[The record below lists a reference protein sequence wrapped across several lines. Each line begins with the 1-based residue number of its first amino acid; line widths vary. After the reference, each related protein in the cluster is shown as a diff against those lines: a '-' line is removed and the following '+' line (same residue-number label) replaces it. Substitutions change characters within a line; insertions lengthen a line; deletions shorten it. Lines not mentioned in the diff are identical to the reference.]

1 MDRGSLQSAQKT
13 FPDPRIRCCRYVQR
27 LCPLEPMER
36 TSTAL
41 SLSYRTYG
49 RLCPVLRGSW
59 SLCLACLTVPHDAF
73 GGFAA
78 ALSDRAIIVFAEA
91 RLSTDHECVM
101 AYELT
106 RHRFLDLLRTY
117 QPSPYEAFGHGDA
130 RFAVP
135 MHHAM
140 KCRDRLHV
148 ALKSGLRRLPSEKQ
162 TIVDLG
168 PFPGSLL
175 RLLRRMDYTN
185 SARLFGAGLM
195 VSDEFVYFMQRNVQA
210 DIHAVNLDPEGG
222 QFQGKGYSENV
233 PLPDD
238 SVQLVF
244 ALEIIEH
251 LTSPFHLLAEA
262 YRLLRSGGH
271 VVLTT
276 PNVTRIGNV
285 FKLLIGRTPNDR
297 LAPPGYNNPDDEW
310 RPHAREYAM
319 HELAEMLCQ
328 TGFDIAEARFFL
340 GEDTQECRQSVTQHG
355 INWVKWPFYIVPHLR
370 GSLLI
375 VGRKP

>member
-1 MDRGSLQSAQKT
+1 
-13 FPDPRIRCCRYVQR
+13 
-27 LCPLEPMER
+27 
-36 TSTAL
+36 
-41 SLSYRTYG
+41 
-49 RLCPVLRGSW
+49 
-59 SLCLACLTVPHDAF
+59 
-73 GGFAA
+73 
-78 ALSDRAIIVFAEA
+78 
-91 RLSTDHECVM
+91 M

-106 RHRFLDLLRTY
+106 RHRFRDLLRTY
-117 QPSPYEAFGHGDA
+117 KPSSYETFGPDDA

-148 ALKSGLRRLPSEKQ
+148 ALRSGLRRLSSDKQ

-175 RLLRRMDYTN
+175 RLLRSLDYTK
-185 SARLFGAGLM
+185 SAQLFGAGLM
-195 VSDEFVYFMQRNVQA
+195 ASEDFVRIMQRDVQA
-210 DIHAVNLDPEGG
+210 DILTVNLDPAGG
-222 QFQGKGYSENV
+222 QFQGKGYSEKV

-262 YRLLRSGGH
+262 YRILRSGGH

-319 HELAEMLCQ
+319 HELSEMLRQ
-328 TGFDIAEARFFL
+328 TGFDIVESRFFL
-340 GEDTQECRQSVTQHG
+340 GEDTQQCRQSVSQHG
-355 INWVKWPFYIVPHLR
+355 IDWAKWPFYVVPHLR

>member
-1 MDRGSLQSAQKT
+1 
-13 FPDPRIRCCRYVQR
+13 
-27 LCPLEPMER
+27 
-36 TSTAL
+36 
-41 SLSYRTYG
+41 
-49 RLCPVLRGSW
+49 
-59 SLCLACLTVPHDAF
+59 
-73 GGFAA
+73 
-78 ALSDRAIIVFAEA
+78 
-91 RLSTDHECVM
+91 M

-106 RHRFLDLLRTY
+106 RHRFHELLRTY
-117 QPSPYEAFGHGDA
+117 QPSSYEAFGQDDT
-130 RFAVP
+130 RFTIP

-148 ALKSGLRRLPSEKQ
+148 ALKCGLRRLPSEQQ

-175 RLLRRMDYTN
+175 RLLRRLDYTH
-185 SARLFGAGLM
+185 SAQLVGAGLM
-195 VSDEFVYFMQRNVQA
+195 VSDEFVHFMQRDVHA
-210 DIHAVNLDPEGG
+210 HIHTVNLDPAGG
-222 QFQGKGYSENV
+222 QFRDKGYAEKV
-233 PLPDD
+233 PLPDN

-262 YRLLRSGGH
+262 HRILRSGGH

-319 HELAEMLCQ
+319 HELEEMLRQ
-328 TGFDIAEARFFL
+328 TGFDIAESRFFL
-340 GEDTQECRQSVTQHG
+340 GEDTQQCRQSVSQHG
-355 INWVKWPFYIVPHLR
+355 IDWAKWPFYVVPHLR
-370 GSLLI
+370 GSLLV

>member
-1 MDRGSLQSAQKT
+1 LGHTIGRFDKT
-13 FPDPRIRCCRYVQR
+13 HFFTGN
-27 LCPLEPMER
+27 ER
-36 TSTAL
+36 MM
-41 SLSYRTYG
+41 G
-49 RLCPVLRGSW
+49 
-59 SLCLACLTVPHDAF
+59 
-73 GGFAA
+73 
-78 ALSDRAIIVFAEA
+78 
-91 RLSTDHECVM
+91 
-101 AYELT
+101 YELT
-106 RHRFLDLLRTY
+106 RRHFVDLLHAY
-117 QPSPYEAFGHGDA
+117 HPSLYEAFGADDT
-130 RFAVP
+130 RFSIP
-135 MHHAM
+135 MYHAM

-148 ALKSGLRRLPSEKQ
+148 ALKSGLRRLPVEKQ

-175 RLLRRMDYTN
+175 RLLRRLDYTH
-185 SARLFGAGLM
+185 SAQLCGAGLM
-195 VSDEFVYFMQRNVQA
+195 VSDEFVQFMQRDVQA
-210 DIHAVNLDPEGG
+210 DIHAVNLDPAGG
-222 QFQGKGYSENV
+222 QFQSKGYPEKV
-233 PLPDD
+233 PLLGN

-251 LTSPFHLLAEA
+251 LTSPFHLLSEA
-262 YRLLRSGGH
+262 YRVLESGGH

-328 TGFDIAEARFFL
+328 TGFDIAESRFFL
-340 GEDTQECRQSVTQHG
+340 GEDTQQCRQSVRQHG
-355 INWVKWPFYIVPHLR
+355 INGAKWPFYLVPHLR

>member
-1 MDRGSLQSAQKT
+1 MGSSDLRAVQTTSRGAWPHC
-13 FPDPRIRCCRYVQR
+13 FRYRQR
-27 LCPLEPMER
+27 LGPSKTQAR
-36 TSTAL
+36 ASASL
-41 SLSYRTYG
+41 SLSCRTYG
-49 RLCPVLRGSW
+49 GLRSIHGGSR
-59 SLCLACLTVPHDAF
+59 SLCLACLTVPPDAV
-73 GGFAA
+73 GGFDSAP
-78 ALSDRAIIVFAEA
+78 SDRAIIAFAGTS
-91 RLSTDHECVM
+91 LSTDHECVM
-101 AYELT
+101 AYELN
-106 RHRFLDLLRTY
+106 RHRFLELLRTF
-117 QPSPYEAFGHGDA
+117 QPSPYEAFGQGDT

-140 KCRDRLHV
+140 KCRHRLHV
-148 ALKSGLRRLPSEKQ
+148 ALKSGLRRLPSEKP

-175 RLLRRMDYTN
+175 RLLRRLDYTN

-195 VSDEFVYFMQRNVQA
+195 SSDEFVHFMQRDVQA
-210 DIHAVNLDPEGG
+210 EIHAVNLDPAGG
-222 QFQGKGYSENV
+222 HFQSKGYSEKV
-233 PLPDD
+233 PLPDN
-238 SVQLVF
+238 SVQLAF

-251 LTSPFHLLAEA
+251 LTSPFHLLSAA
-262 YRLLRSGGH
+262 YRILRSGGH

-319 HELAEMLCQ
+319 HELAEMLLQ
-328 TGFDIAEARFFL
+328 TGFDIVESRFFL
-340 GEDTQECRQSVTQHG
+340 GEDTQRCRQSVRQHG
-355 INWVKWPFYIVPHLR
+355 INWIKWPFYVVPHLR

-375 VGRKP
+375 VG

>member
-1 MDRGSLQSAQKT
+1 
-13 FPDPRIRCCRYVQR
+13 
-27 LCPLEPMER
+27 
-36 TSTAL
+36 
-41 SLSYRTYG
+41 
-49 RLCPVLRGSW
+49 
-59 SLCLACLTVPHDAF
+59 
-73 GGFAA
+73 
-78 ALSDRAIIVFAEA
+78 
-91 RLSTDHECVM
+91 M
-101 AYELT
+101 AYVLT

-117 QPSPYEAFGHGDA
+117 QPSLYEAFGQGDT
-130 RFAVP
+130 RFTLP

-148 ALKSGLRRLPSEKQ
+148 ALRSGLRRLPSEKQ

-175 RLLRRMDYTN
+175 RLLRRLDYTN

-195 VSDEFVYFMQRNVQA
+195 TSDEFIRFMHRDVQA
-210 DIHAVNLDPEGG
+210 EIHAVNLDPAGG
-222 QFQGKGYSENV
+222 QFQSKGYSEKV
-233 PLPDD
+233 PLPDN

-251 LTSPFHLLAEA
+251 LISPFHLLSEA
-262 YRLLRSGGH
+262 YRILGSGGH

-285 FKLLIGRTPNDR
+285 FKLVIGRTPNDR

-319 HELAEMLCQ
+319 HELAEMLLQ
-328 TGFDIAEARFFL
+328 TGFDIAESRFFL
-340 GEDTQECRQSVTQHG
+340 GEDTRHCRQSVRQHG
-355 INWVKWPFYIVPHLR
+355 INWMKWPFYVVSHLR
-370 GSLLI
+370 GSLLM

>member
-1 MDRGSLQSAQKT
+1 
-13 FPDPRIRCCRYVQR
+13 
-27 LCPLEPMER
+27 
-36 TSTAL
+36 
-41 SLSYRTYG
+41 
-49 RLCPVLRGSW
+49 
-59 SLCLACLTVPHDAF
+59 
-73 GGFAA
+73 
-78 ALSDRAIIVFAEA
+78 
-91 RLSTDHECVM
+91 M

-106 RHRFLDLLRTY
+106 RHRFLELLRTY
-117 QPSPYEAFGHGDA
+117 RPSSYEAFGQDDA
-130 RFAVP
+130 RFTVP

-140 KCRDRLHV
+140 KCQDRLHV
-148 ALKSGLRRLPSEKQ
+148 ALRSGLRRLPSEKQ

-175 RLLRRMDYTN
+175 RLLRSLEYTK
-185 SARLFGAGLM
+185 SAQLFGAGLM
-195 VSDEFVYFMQRNVQA
+195 ASEDFVRGMQRDAQT
-210 DIHAVNLDPEGG
+210 DILTVNLDPAGG
-222 QFQGKGYSENV
+222 HFQSKGYPEKV
-233 PLPDD
+233 PLPDN

-251 LTSPFHLLAEA
+251 LTSPFHLLSEA
-262 YRLLRSGGH
+262 YRILGSGGH

-319 HELAEMLCQ
+319 HELAEMLRQ
-328 TGFDIAEARFFL
+328 TGFDIAESRFFL
-340 GEDTQECRQSVTQHG
+340 GEDTQQCRQSVGQHG
-355 INWVKWPFYIVPHLR
+355 IDWAKWPFYLVPHLR

>member
-1 MDRGSLQSAQKT
+1 
-13 FPDPRIRCCRYVQR
+13 
-27 LCPLEPMER
+27 
-36 TSTAL
+36 
-41 SLSYRTYG
+41 
-49 RLCPVLRGSW
+49 
-59 SLCLACLTVPHDAF
+59 
-73 GGFAA
+73 
-78 ALSDRAIIVFAEA
+78 
-91 RLSTDHECVM
+91 M

-106 RHRFLDLLRTY
+106 RRRFTDLLGHYR
-117 QPSPYEAFGHGDA
+117 PSRYETFGHDDE
-130 RFAVP
+130 RFSTP
-135 MHHAM
+135 MHHAL

-148 ALKSGLRRLPSEKQ
+148 ALRSGLRTLSPDRQ
-162 TIVDLG
+162 TVVDFG

-175 RLLRRMDYTN
+175 RLLRSLEFTR

-195 VSDEFVYFMQRNVQA
+195 ASDEFVRFMREDVQA
-210 DIHAVNLDPEGG
+210 EILTVNLDPSG
-222 QFQGKGYSENV
+222 QHFRSKGYSEKV
-233 PLPDD
+233 PLPDH
-238 SVQLVF
+238 SAQLVF

-262 YRLLRSGGH
+262 YRILGSGGH

-297 LAPPGYNNPDDEW
+297 LAQPGYDNPDDEW

-319 HELAEMLCQ
+319 HELIDMLWQ
-328 TGFDIAEARFFL
+328 TGFEIAESRFFL
-340 GEDTQECRQSVTQHG
+340 GEDTQECRQTVRQRG
-355 INWVKWPFYIVPHLR
+355 IDWAKWPFYVVPHLR